1 MIYES
6 ERPIAFIVG
15 LDSMQGLQTARTMR
29 NKKVPVVGIAKD
41 KKYHS
46 CRTNA
51 CDLKL
56 YVDTESEELIKL
68 LEKIGPQ
75 LKKKAVIIPCQDL
88 NVQVISLYRE
98 RLLKWFHIMLP
109 EHEIIEKL
117 LNKADFYDHVLKEKL
132 PLSPTYILKNYSDL
146 ERIKNEIIYPCVL
159 KPSVRTTEWLEE
171 TSLKAFKVFTED
183 DLIDLYKK
191 YSSFTDRMIIQQW
204 VDGTD
209 MNLFTCFCYYDNRS
223 KPVITFT
230 SKKIRQWPPLTGQ
243 RTLGVEARNE
253 FVEKTTLDLYNSVP
267 FKGLGYLE
275 LKKDETT
282 GNYYIIEA
290 NVGRPV
296 GPSSLA
302 ERAGVEILY
311 TFYCD
316 CVGLERPGN
325 LKQQYK
331 ETKWVHLVRDLQ
343 SFLYLRKRRQLTF
356 IGWLKSLKGKRAYAI
371 FSWKDPLPFLFLLMK
386 IIRLILFSSEK
397 EKKTLSQSPVQ
408 ND

>member
-6 ERPIAFIVG
+6 ELPIAFIVG
-15 LDSMQGLQTARTMR
+15 LDSMQGLQTSRTLQH
-29 NKKVPVVGIAKD
+29 KKVPVIGIAKD
-41 KKYHS
+41 KSYHA
-46 CRTNA
+46 CRTWA

-88 NVQVISLYRE
+88 NVQVISLHRE

-117 LNKADFYDHVLKEKL
+117 LNKANFYDHVLKEKL
-132 PLSPTYILKNYSDL
+132 PLSTTYILEKFSDL
-146 ERIKNEIIYPCVL
+146 ETIKNKLTYPCVL
-159 KPSVRTTEWLEE
+159 KPSIRTTEWMEE
-171 TSLKAFKVFTED
+171 TSLKAFKVFTEVE
-183 DLIDLYKK
+183 LIDLYKK
-191 YSSFTDRMIIQQW
+191 YSKFTDKMIVQQW

-209 MNLFTCFCYYDNRS
+209 MNLFTCFCYYDNNS
-223 KPVITFT
+223 NPVITFT

-243 RTLGVEARNE
+243 RTLGVEVRNE
-253 FVEKTTLDLYNSVP
+253 FVEKTTIDLYNSVP

-275 LKKDETT
+275 LKKDEIT

-302 ERAGVEILY
+302 ERGGVEILY

-316 CVGLERPGN
+316 CVGLKRPDN
-325 LKQQYK
+325 IKQQYK
-331 ETKWVHLVRDLQ
+331 GTKWVHLVRDFQ
-343 SFLYLRKRRQLTF
+343 AFLNLKKKGQLTF

-371 FSWKDPLPFLFLLMK
+371 FSWKDPLPFLFILMK
-386 IIRLILFSSEK
+386 IIRLMLFSSK
-397 EKKTLSQSPVQ
+397 DEKKTHSQSPIQ